1 MPIMAPLTPMLSSE
15 LRGTTELKIDELK
28 RMRRSYEQRKAELL
42 AEAEGASHAT
52 KDQQARVS
60 TLLSGIKKLDPSSEN
75 DDDLTNMSRWL
86 DQAGYDRSIS
96 TSKLGSFEKT
106 LRLKLEYQS
115 RRLELADLHA
125 QLLEEW
131 IRQTVSSGNSLSTK
145 LDKVILDQ
153 EDEFEVVE
161 EGQIPQLRE
170 KFESIAFTPLET
182 DAEEIDRHLSSF
194 FPGDNGAG
202 ALEELRENVKEYGN
216 DSLGGMKIFTDETLQ
231 YCIRDLLQNEL
242 LSDEKKTILQGYQQS
257 PIVLREIASTL
268 NMKFSDIRNW
278 TWRSPEKG
286 LRVEAHQ
293 NSDGIFCMTAEEDLL
308 ETLFLQGIGVSW
320 SIVVKGCLKEF
331 IKGDRVW
338 KRAERPSLD
347 ELDKRDY
354 YLSNRRKPKP
364 ANMVC
369 NMCHPPP
376 PPPPSFYPPPP
387 PGPPP
392 PPPPPNWRDIDRV
405 IPISSTRLD
414 DERQLD
420 FLRDFFLS
428 RLPERPSGLYGR
440 KRWNENTVPTIQNA
454 KETQTILIRQLATE
468 IQIRQAL
475 DGKVAIVKS
484 DFESFATSLPH
495 STILSVLKFIGVPED
510 WLIFF
515 KKFLECPLNMG
526 PVIRGTAD
534 QVRIRKRGV
543 PVGHGFEKLFGEA
556 VLFFMD
562 LAVHQE
568 AGMLLYR
575 LRDEAWLCG
584 KPEKCTKAW
593 DAMFALSRVFG
604 LNFNLNKIGSASL
617 GNTNAGSK
625 ETVSIPHGELS
636 LGFLNLEKNTGKW
649 VIDQSKVDMHIRRLR
664 KQLSSCT
671 SILSWIHAW
680 NTSAGR
686 FAGHLFGEPA
696 NCLGKEHLDSL
707 FAVYEKI
714 ERSIFGDSNGIAS
727 SLTDH
732 IKHLLTTRFGASS
745 VPDAFIFMPEQFG
758 GLGVLNPFTTLS
770 LSHNVFEKPE
780 KVMRDFLKEER
791 DTYNKA
797 KERFESLGQ
806 QGRLRKL
813 EVIYPEKDKITNIF
827 TDGDTDTFMS
837 FEEYTRWRESAA
849 NTVCLYEAYKDL
861 CRVPEDDVETSRE
874 VDSELRRLH
883 RTQSGFGYWQLSSE
897 ERWVVQLYSEEL
909 FERYGGLSLVDKN
922 WLPFRALKMLRG
934 EEDDEDDDDVSVYS
948 EV

>member
-1 MPIMAPLTPMLSSE
+1 MAPLMPMLSSG
-15 LRGTTELKIDELK
+15 LRGTTELKIDELE

-42 AEAEGASHAT
+42 AEAEGAGSAA
-52 KDQQARVS
+52 KDQRARVS
-60 TLLSGIKKLDPSSEN
+60 TLLSGVKKLDPSSEN

-96 TSKLGSFEKT
+96 TAKLGSFEKT

-131 IRQTVSSGNSLSTK
+131 IRQTVSSRNSLSTK

-182 DAEEIDRHLSSF
+182 DAEEIDRHLLSF
-194 FPGDNGAG
+194 FPGENGTR
-202 ALEELRENVKEYGN
+202 ALEELRENMKEYGD

-231 YCIRDLLQNEL
+231 YSIKDLLQNEL
-242 LSDEKKTILQGYQQS
+242 LSDEKRTILQDYQQS
-257 PIVLREIASTL
+257 PVVLREIASTL

-278 TWRSPEKG
+278 KWRSPEKG
-286 LRVEAHQ
+286 LRVEARQ

-320 SIVVKGCLKEF
+320 SIVVKGCLKGF
-331 IKGDRVW
+331 IKKEDRVW
-338 KRAERPSLD
+338 KRTERPSLD

-354 YLSNRRKPKP
+354 YLSNRRKPRP
-364 ANMVC
+364 ANM
-369 NMCHPPP
+369 
-376 PPPPSFYPPPP
+376 
-387 PGPPP
+387 
-392 PPPPPNWRDIDRV
+392 
-405 IPISSTRLD
+405 
-414 DERQLD
+414 RQLD

-440 KRWNENTVPTIQNA
+440 KCWNENTSPTIQSA
-454 KETQTILIRQLATE
+454 KETQAMLIRQLATE
-468 IQIRQAL
+468 MQIRQAL
-475 DGKVAIVKS
+475 DGEVAIVKS

-510 WLIFF
+510 WLVFF

-543 PVGHGFEKLFGEA
+543 PVGHGFEKLFGET

-593 DAMFALSRVFG
+593 NAMCALSMVFG
-604 LNFNLNKIGSASL
+604 LNFNRNKTGSVSL
-617 GNTNAGSK
+617 GNTNAESN
-625 ETVSIPHGELS
+625 ETVSIPHGELT
-636 LGFLNLEKNTGKW
+636 LGFLNLEKNYGKW
-649 VIDQSKVDMHIRRLR
+649 VIDQSKVDTHIRHLR

-680 NTSAGR
+680 NTSAGH

-732 IKHLLTTRFGASS
+732 IKHLLVTRFGATS

-780 KVMRDFLKEER
+780 KVMQDFLKEER
-791 DTYNKA
+791 AAYDKA
-797 KERFESLGQ
+797 KERFEILGQ

-813 EVIYPEKDKITNIF
+813 EVIYPDKDKIASIF

-861 CRVPEDDVETSRE
+861 YRVPEDDVETSRE
-874 VDSELRRLH
+874 VNSELRRLH
-883 RTQSGFGYWQLSSE
+883 RTQGGFCYWQLSSE

-922 WLPFRALKMLRG
+922 WLPLRALKMLRG
-934 EEDDEDDDDVSVYS
+934 EEDDDEDDDVSVYS

>member
-1 MPIMAPLTPMLSSE
+1 MAPLTPMLSSE
-15 LRGTTELKIDELK
+15 LRGTTELKIDELE

-42 AEAEGASHAT
+42 VEAESAGYSA
-52 KDQQARVS
+52 KDQRARVS
-60 TLLSGIKKLDPSSEN
+60 TLLSGVKKLDPSSEN

-96 TSKLGSFEKT
+96 TAKLGSFEKT

-131 IRQTVSSGNSLSTK
+131 IRQTVSSGNSLPAK

-194 FPGDNGAG
+194 FPGDDGTR
-202 ALEELRENVKEYGN
+202 ALEELREKVKEYGD
-216 DSLGGMKIFTDETLQ
+216 DSLGGMKIFTEETLQ
-231 YCIRDLLQNEL
+231 YCIKDLLQNEL

-257 PIVLREIASTL
+257 PVVLREIASTL

-286 LRVEAHQ
+286 LRVEARQ
-293 NSDGIFCMTAEEDLL
+293 NSDGIFCMTAEEDIL

-320 SIVVKGCLKEF
+320 SIIVKGCLKEF
-331 IKGDRVW
+331 IKKEDRVW
-338 KRAERPSLD
+338 KRTERPSLD

-354 YLSNRRKPKP
+354 YLSNRRKPKS

-376 PPPPSFYPPPP
+376 PLPPGFYPPPPP

-392 PPPPPNWRDIDRV
+392 PPPPPNWRDTDRV

-428 RLPERPSGLYGR
+428 RLPERPGGLYGR

-454 KETQTILIRQLATE
+454 NETQAMLIRQLATE
-468 IQIRQAL
+468 MQIRQAL
-475 DGKVAIVKS
+475 DGEVAIIKS

-510 WLIFF
+510 WLVFF

-584 KPEKCTKAW
+584 KPEKCTKGW
-593 DAMFALSRVFG
+593 NAMYALSMVFG
-604 LNFNLNKIGSASL
+604 LNFNRNKTGLASL
-617 GNTNAGSK
+617 GNTNVESN

-649 VIDQSKVDMHIRRLR
+649 VIDQSKVDTHIRQLR

-680 NTSAGR
+680 NTSAGH

-732 IKHLLTTRFGASS
+732 IKHLLATRFGASS

-770 LSHNVFEKPE
+770 LSHNVFEKPA
-780 KVMRDFLKEER
+780 KAMQDFLKEER
-791 DTYNKA
+791 DAYNKA

-813 EVIYPEKDKITNIF
+813 EVIYPDKDKIANIF

-849 NTVCLYEAYKDL
+849 NTVCLYETYKTL
-861 CRVPEDDVETSRE
+861 YRVPEDDVETSRE
-874 VDSELRRLH
+874 VNSELRRLN
-883 RTQSGFGYWQLSSE
+883 RTQGGFGYWQLSSE

-922 WLPFRALKMLRG
+922 WLPLRALKMLRG